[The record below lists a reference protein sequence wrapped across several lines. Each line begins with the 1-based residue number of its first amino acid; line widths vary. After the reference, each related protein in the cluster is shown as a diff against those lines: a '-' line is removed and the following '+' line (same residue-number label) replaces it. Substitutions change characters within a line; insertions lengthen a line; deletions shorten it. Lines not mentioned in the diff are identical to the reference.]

1 MLLQS
6 FLNYLEFEKR
16 YSVHTITSYR
26 TDLKQFQ
33 DYLQIQYEINA
44 ITEASHLHIR
54 SWIVQMV
61 QEGISTRSVNR
72 KISSLKSFF
81 TFQKRKGIV
90 SINPMQKIVS
100 PKQSKRLPA
109 FVQEKNVEQ
118 LLDEVIQPTDFA
130 SFRDLLM
137 VELLYQT
144 GIRRSELIN
153 LKEADFNRANLTL
166 KVFGKGQKER
176 LIPINKQLLSLVDEY
191 TKYRDVEFDK
201 REFDS
206 LLLTDKGQSMY
217 PKFVYNKIKSYLSK
231 VTTLSQCSP
240 HVLRHSFATHLSNA
254 GAELNA
260 IKNLLGH
267 SSLAATQV
275 YMHNTIDKLRKAHK
289 NSHPKA

>member
-26 TDLKQFQ
+26 TDLEQFQ
-33 DYLQIQYEINA
+33 RYLENQYEVNT
-44 ITEASHLHIR
+44 ITEANHLQIR
-54 SWIVQMV
+54 SWIVKMV

-81 TFQKRKGIV
+81 RFQKRKGIV

-100 PKQSKRLPA
+100 PKQSKRLPS
-109 FVQEKNVEQ
+109 FVQEKKVEM
-118 LLDEVIQPTDFA
+118 LLDDIIQPTDFA
-130 SFRDLLM
+130 GFRDLLM

-153 LKEADFNRANLTL
+153 LKEPDFNRANLTL

-176 LIPINKQLLSLVDEY
+176 LIPVNKQLLSIIDTY
-191 TKYRDVEFDK
+191 ISYRESEFEGL
-201 REFDS
+201 EFDS
-206 LLLTDKGQSMY
+206 LLVTDKGQPMY
-217 PKFVYNKIKSYLSK
+217 PKFVYNKIKQYLSK
-231 VTTLSQCSP
+231 VTTLSQRSP

-275 YMHNTIDKLRKAHK
+275 YMHNTIDKLKKAHK